1 MNHGLPT
8 IDTLDENAGVRS
20 AATRIRRA
28 PNITR
33 GSVSEHAVGKVTAV
47 GDAVGYYIE

>member
-1 MNHGLPT
+1 MSHGIPI
-8 IDTLDENAGVRS
+8 IDTMDENDGVWS

-28 PNITR
+28 PNITH